1 MNHAEEYEFRR
12 GLFLGGG
19 GLGGILG
26 GLLGTGLDFLVPG
39 AGIPLAL
46 ASGLGSGLGGFAQGA
61 ISGEPIGKA
70 AVGGLESGG
79 ISAALA
85 GLGEGLTTG
94 NVLAAPGAAAT
105 GPLGNLFGSA
115 GATAGDVGTGVAGT
129 APVAPVTAAPLSAGG
144 AGTALAPG
152 AATGG
157 APAAGPGA
165 GASVSGIGGTTG
177 AVPGDVSGALS
188 TTPAGGGGSYF
199 MGGLT
204 NDAPPSVTAG
214 SAPATLT
221 QNLGTT
227 GPVGGSSLVPSGGTN
242 LVTGLPSTPDEAT
255 LNAAPNTN
263 VLRSGT
269 TTPLT
274 GSQVS
279 TAAAGGDVLGGGN
292 PGSKIM
298 SYLAQN
304 PGLLLAGGGLAE
316 ALFKGNSTPGLPA
329 LQTEASLEA
338 TQGNQNMSALQTGQL
353 PAGAQA
359 AIDQAERAAKATT
372 ASNFARLGMTGST
385 SEAQSEAGI
394 EQAAAAQKFGD
405 LSQVS
410 QLGLQQLGAANSLYT
425 TIMNT
430 QLAQDKETQDAIAR
444 LAAAL
449 GGSTGARAAT
459 AAP

>member
-70 AVGGLESGG
+70 ALGGLESGG

-105 GPLGNLFGSA
+105 GPLGSLFGSA

-227 GPVGGSSLVPSGGTN
+227 GPVGGSSLVPSGGSDTI
-242 LVTGLPSTPDEAT
+242 TGGGGIGSFDAAGNPVAAGNPTAT
-255 LNAAPNTN
+255 DF
-263 VLRSGT
+263 SG
-269 TTPLT
+269 
-274 GSQVS
+274 G
-279 TAAAGGDVLGGGN
+279 AGGDA
-292 PGSKIM
+292 GSKLL
-298 SYLAQN
+298 SYIGQN
-304 PGLLLAGGGLAE
+304 PGLLLAGGGLTE

-329 LQTEASLEA
+329 LQTEAGLEA
-338 TQGNQNMSALQTGQL
+338 TQGNQNLSALQTGQL

-359 AIDQAERAAKATT
+359 AIDQAEQGAKATT

-410 QLGLQQLGAANSLYT
+410 QLGLRQLGAANSLYT

-459 AAP
+459 AAA